1 MDYDLIS
8 YAETM
13 RMRDLYFDGSF
24 EELTTDWRKIPEFIG
39 LKSIDEE
46 LYWTKSGEEISFLTI
61 VNKEKYLWARFKYGI

>member
-8 YAETM
+8 YAETI

-24 EELTTDWRKIPEFIG
+24 EELATDWRKIPEFIG

-46 LYWTKSGEEISFLTI
+46 LYWSKSEERISLLRI
-61 VNKEKYLWARFKYGI
+61 INKEKYLWAKLKYGI